1 MSQHI
6 SPQLHVGL
14 KCDGSYKISAPEMQV
29 TGHVTGQIIASL
41 ASVSHA
47 VTVMQLPVSHPEDC
61 QLLRGRD
68 ASSLIAISPDQGY
81 VSYVVGVPKKCP
93 GEEM

>member
-1 MSQHI
+1 MSRHV

-47 VTVMQLPVSHPEDC
+47 VTVTQLPVSNLEDC
-61 QLLRGRD
+61 HV
-68 ASSLIAISPDQGY
+68 SSLEA
-81 VSYVVGVPKKCP
+81 
-93 GEEM
+93 EMPLL